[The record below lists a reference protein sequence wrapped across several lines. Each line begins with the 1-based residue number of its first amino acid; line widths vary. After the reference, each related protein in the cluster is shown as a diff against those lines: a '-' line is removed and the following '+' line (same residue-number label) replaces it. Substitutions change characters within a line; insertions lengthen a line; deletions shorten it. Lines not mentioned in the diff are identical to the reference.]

1 VIECLPVK
9 KAGLSQRGHTTFNSR
24 ADREW
29 SLSPCFSVL
38 LAQENGQTCPAIA
51 KLRHRWALAVHRDL
65 VYISAR
71 RLGVAAMSLDLQ
83 PVRAE
88 DEAFLFELY
97 ASTRADEMALVG
109 WDKPQQ
115 ESFLRMQFK
124 AQQSSYAMQFPNA
137 DYRIIVHD
145 GRVAGRL
152 IVDRSGEDIL
162 LIDIAL
168 LPEFRSAG
176 IGSVLMKQLMVEAAG
191 AQKPI
196 KLHVETFNRA
206 RRLYERL
213 GFRPTG
219 DNGIYLE
226 MVWKPE
232 SGASLQSGEIR
243 P

>member
-1 VIECLPVK
+1 
-9 KAGLSQRGHTTFNSR
+9 
-24 ADREW
+24 
-29 SLSPCFSVL
+29 
-38 LAQENGQTCPAIA
+38 
-51 KLRHRWALAVHRDL
+51 
-65 VYISAR
+65 
-71 RLGVAAMSLDLQ
+71 MSLDLQ

-124 AQQSSYAMQFPNA
+124 AQQSSYATQFPNA